1 MSGNRTRV
9 VIFISGSGSN
19 MVRLVESTREDDF
32 PAEVVG
38 VISDKAQAGGI
49 AKAEALG
56 IPAVVIAR
64 GDYASKA
71 EHEAAILMQLAE
83 FKPHVIC
90 LAGFM
95 RLLSADFI
103 ARWQGKII
111 NIHPS
116 LLPLFPGLHTHQRAI
131 DAGVKIAGCTVHHV
145 TEGMDEG
152 AIIAQAA
159 VPVLAGDTADT
170 LAQRVLAV
178 EHQIYPAVLR
188 MIASG
193 ETTRALDENFS
204 LISFG

>member
-19 MVRLVESTREDDF
+19 MVRLVETTREEGF

-64 GDYASKA
+64 GDYADKA

-83 FKPHVIC
+83 FNPHLIC
-90 LAGFM
+90 LAGYM

-103 ARWQGKII
+103 ARWRGRIV

-116 LLPLFPGLHTHQRAI
+116 LLPLFPGLHTHQRAL
-131 DAGVKIAGCTVHHV
+131 DAGMKLAGCTVHHV

-159 VPVLAGDTADT
+159 VPVLAGDTAET

-178 EHQIYPAVLR
+178 EHRIYPAVLR

-193 ETTRALDENFS
+193 EMAARDPAGT